1 MEVNAVAKKS
11 TKIALT
17 YIITIVVT
25 VVVIL
30 TVGLIM
36 IKTMNRSGSVSDIEV
51 TSSTEPEVYTP
62 GVLDN
67 QTTLFVLDSED
78 RLTASA
84 FVLTR
89 LLPSEKKLVIVP
101 LQSDMYATVNGVE
114 GTIYDFYCSDGIQ
127 GAKRAV
133 ENACGL
139 TVEKYMI
146 FGKSSFETMAAHFE
160 TVNHVFSDTLIY
172 ENEKTGEVTVIREG
186 NCTLD
191 PTTMRK
197 AFTYPN
203 YKNGETERA
212 AVVGEVVT
220 DLINASGD
228 RLRTSMDQIFNGILN
243 SGAET
248 DITVY
253 DYDFKKDALQYMTD
267 NSSECAELVLPS
279 GVYDTEGR
287 YVLDTPFVNSL
298 RSWFSLDIYGDYN
311 SDDNEMP
318 IDSSSELPAAYS
330 AKAME

>member
-1 MEVNAVAKKS
+1 MTKKS

-17 YIITIVVT
+17 YIITIIVT
-25 VVVIL
+25 VAVIL
-30 TVGLIM
+30 TVGLIV
-36 IKTMNRSGSVSDIEV
+36 IKTTNRSGSVSDIQV

-67 QTTLFVLDSED
+67 QTTLFILDAED
-78 RLTASA
+78 RMTASA

-89 LLPSEKKLVIVP
+89 LLPSEKRLVIVP

-114 GTIYDFYCSDGIQ
+114 GTIYDFYRSEGIQ

-133 ENACGL
+133 ENVCGL

-146 FGKSSFETMAAHFE
+146 FDKSSFETMAAHFE

-186 NCTLD
+186 NCSLD

-197 AFTYPN
+197 AFTYPE

-212 AVVGEVVT
+212 AVIGEIVT
-220 DLINASGD
+220 DFINSSNE
-228 RLRTSMDQIFNGILN
+228 RIRTSMDQIFNAIIN

-253 DYDFKKDALQYMTD
+253 DYDFKKEAMQYMAD

-279 GVYDTEGR
+279 GVYDAEGR
-287 YVLDTPFVNSL
+287 YVLDAAFVDSL
-298 RSWFSLDIYGDYN
+298 RSWFSLDIYGDYG
-311 SDDNEMP
+311 SYEDEMP